1 MNPVG
6 RESYSVVGCLLGLW
20 RCASGARLH
29 KSCQLSLS
37 LPGSHLF
44 ARVGREAV
52 LNGSIGTVPS
62 TEIKKI
68 KLTALEFKQNILNP
82 PADLTRAVDGASRRA
97 RAAMKPEIFA
107 TSLRHPREQF
117 EAWREWFS
125 SVFEVTPKDPI
136 GDGFLAETRL
146 WNLGGFA
153 ISRTSASPV
162 DVVRT
167 KVHLRRDPVDH
178 WVISYCARGAHSAV
192 TAGTVVEVPARVPY
206 LWSLGQEFLHERT
219 HVDRVQFILAR
230 DTFRDMAPL
239 LDAACGSVIETAL
252 GRLLGNYMIALE
264 SRLPDLAE
272 ADFPGITKALGA
284 MVAAAVAPSAE
295 RTAVAK
301 PQIDFGRKE
310 RVRQAVR
317 KHLRTPTLKPKTLSR
332 LVGMSRS
339 NLYRLFEDMG
349 GVARYIHRERL
360 LEAHAIITS
369 PATIQS
375 ISAIAEDLCFA
386 DASSF
391 SRAFKR
397 EFGHTPGEV
406 RSAALAGLAPP
417 TSLRSPVPSAGAD
430 FGELLRGFSGMV
442 LAAHDRCP
450 ATSPMPYSSLL
461 RLRSWS
467 SASASGPSR
476 AGSGGVGCL
485 KRLPPP
491 LAQALAVRI
500 AARAE
505 MTLRPSVQWCQA
517 CRKSPRAAAC
527 TPSLMARPTCCMT
540 ESSR

>member
-1 MNPVG
+1 
-6 RESYSVVGCLLGLW
+6 
-20 RCASGARLH
+20 
-29 KSCQLSLS
+29 
-37 LPGSHLF
+37 
-44 ARVGREAV
+44 
-52 LNGSIGTVPS
+52 
-62 TEIKKI
+62 
-68 KLTALEFKQNILNP
+68 
-82 PADLTRAVDGASRRA
+82 
-97 RAAMKPEIFA
+97 
-107 TSLRHPREQF
+107 
-117 EAWREWFS
+117 
-125 SVFEVTPKDPI
+125 
-136 GDGFLAETRL
+136 
-146 WNLGGFA
+146 
-153 ISRTSASPV
+153 
-162 DVVRT
+162 
-167 KVHLRRDPVDH
+167 
-178 WVISYCARGAHSAV
+178 
-192 TAGTVVEVPARVPY
+192 
-206 LWSLGQEFLHERT
+206 
-219 HVDRVQFILAR
+219 
-230 DTFRDMAPL
+230 MAPL

-317 KHLRTPTLKPKTLSR
+317 KHLRTSTLKPKTLSR